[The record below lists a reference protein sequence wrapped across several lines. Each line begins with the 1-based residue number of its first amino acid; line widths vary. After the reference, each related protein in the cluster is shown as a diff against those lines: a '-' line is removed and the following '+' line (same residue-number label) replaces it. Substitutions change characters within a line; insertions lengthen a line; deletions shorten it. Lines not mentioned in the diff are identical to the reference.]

1 MHHAPTSLPDED
13 DDSIEPPGMSPLK
26 VVLRIVVG
34 LAVIGSFGVWVYGLS
49 GAARQPPP
57 DELDSTRGLIE
68 AIESDGTYVE
78 LDGLPAYAKRAEV
91 ICEAT
96 IESLGD
102 ASKVETA
109 VERASQLRESNVSLA
124 DMVSRLR
131 NLPVATE
138 RDDTLRSLWLDDW
151 DVLIGD
157 RERYADAL
165 EVDPMAVFTLSAVA
179 DNERLERRIT
189 RFARTNL
196 MLACGA
202 PSDVG

>member
-1 MHHAPTSLPDED
+1 VQKSPTNLQDEND
-13 DDSIEPPGMSPLK
+13 LSSERPGMSWLK
-26 VVLRIVVG
+26 AAFRLMVSVAVL
-34 LAVIGSFGVWVYGLS
+34 GSFGVWVYGLS

-68 AIESDGTYVE
+68 AIESDSTFVE
-78 LDGLPAYAKRAEV
+78 LDGLPAYAKRAEA
-91 ICEAT
+91 ICETT
-96 IESLGD
+96 IDGLGD
-102 ASKVETA
+102 ASRVETA
-109 VERASQLRESNVSLA
+109 AERASQLRESNLLLV

-131 NLPVATE
+131 TLPVATE
-138 RDDTLRSLWLDDW
+138 RDDSLRSLWLDDW

-165 EVDPMAVFTLSAVA
+165 EVDPAAVFTLSAVA

-196 MLACGA
+196 MLPCGA
-202 PSDVG
+202 PTDVG